1 MTAPGGKARQATII
15 FLGSACL
22 LTILAYTPV
31 LFDFFTGDDF
41 VHLIWLKDAVRN
53 PELIARNFW
62 SNWLDVPTTRFYRP
76 LISVF
81 MVSDY
86 LIWGTNGLGFHLTN
100 LVFHLI
106 STISI
111 YLIATSLLRTVRRA
125 NCQNNWQENWQD
137 TCPYG
142 FFAAAI
148 FGLYPIHPEAVSWI
162 TGRVDTIVTAFILL
176 SLYSYIKFRQ
186 EKKTP
191 YFIGS
196 LIFMMLSLASKEMAV
211 ILPPLF
217 ALLEL
222 AVFRRPGKLGSGILY
237 SLPSWAL
244 LAAYFILRRLALG
257 TFVGGYDN
265 TLAVSDPGHFARTWI
280 HGMKMFLLPIN
291 RDLIEGSR
299 VAGEPLALL
308 TLLFGI
314 AITIVLC
321 GAAINALLDKGLRP
335 LFLFN
340 LGFMALSLAPV
351 YKVFAIAGDLQGSRL
366 VYLASVGLSLL
377 CAMIVIRISEDKR
390 FAILELLFAS
400 SFLCLCFNALW
411 LNNQVWRQAGLES
424 NAIRASLSSIYREIH
439 GDPQVLITGLPDNI
453 AGAYV
458 CRNALTGMTRAP
470 QLERDINNCLTV
482 SSVEPVIPFGYLRDS
497 LKSAGDQVLIFD
509 WDSRAKRL
517 VRIELEQG
525 PESFPDKPFWLN
537 PEKRETT
544 WQGRPAIELGG
555 PSLDLPGFPISLIA
569 IDLVLEEP
577 AKETV
582 RVDLLY
588 RSKRQERFSEDRAF
602 HSQIERGEKN
612 ARLVFAPRP
621 SPEFALGGR
630 LEALLLA
637 SPCLQG
643 ARIEK
648 IEIPDETRAIP
659 RISFPGSGYLGS
671 KGFMHLSATGK
682 KCMSVQI
689 DGSNVPGSAATVFE
703 IGLPNRLFTSLNGPR
718 SESRLL
724 KELPAPLSGSL
735 AIERELFPTA
745 GIYEGRAF
753 CLDKSGNRTGLAG
766 DHIVIAVD
774 N

>member
-1 MTAPGGKARQATII
+1 MTAPGGKARTATTI
-15 FLGSACL
+15 FLFSACL

-81 MVSDY
+81 MVIDY
-86 LIWGTNGLGFHLTN
+86 ELWGTNGLGFHVTN

-111 YLIATSLLRTVRRA
+111 YLIATSLLRTDRRDT
-125 NCQNNWQENWQD
+125 WQD
-137 TCPYG
+137 ICPYG

-148 FGLYPIHPEAVSWI
+148 FGLYPLHPEAVSWI
-162 TGRVDTIVTAFILL
+162 TGRVDTIVTAFFLL
-176 SLYSYIKFRQ
+176 GLLSYIKFRQ
-186 EKKTP
+186 EKKPP
-191 YFIGS
+191 YLIGS
-196 LIFMMLSLASKEMAV
+196 LLFMMLSLASKEMAV
-211 ILPPLF
+211 TLPPLF
-217 ALLEL
+217 VLLEL
-222 AVFRRPGKLGSGILY
+222 TVFRRPGKLRSGLLY
-237 SLPSWAL
+237 SLPAWAL
-244 LAAYFILRRLALG
+244 LGAYFILRRLALG

-265 TLAVSDPGHFARTWI
+265 TLAISDPGHFARTWI
-280 HGMKMFLLPIN
+280 HGMKMFLLPVN
-291 RDLIEGSR
+291 RDLIESSP

-314 AITIVLC
+314 AITIVLS
-321 GAAINALLDKGLRP
+321 GAAIKAFMDRSLRP

-340 LGFMALSLAPV
+340 LGFMVLSLAPV

-377 CAMIVIRISEDKR
+377 CAMIVIRSSESKR
-390 FAILELLFAS
+390 IAILELLFAS
-400 SFLCLCFNALW
+400 SLLCLCFNALW

-424 NAIRASLSSIYREIH
+424 NAIRAALSDIYREIQ
-439 GDPQVLITGLPDNI
+439 GDPQVLLTGLPDNI

-497 LKSAGDQVLIFD
+497 LISAGDQVLIFD
-509 WDSRAKRL
+509 WDSRAKHL
-517 VRIELEQG
+517 VRIELEENRAKF
-525 PESFPDKPFWLN
+525 PESFLTKPVLLN

-544 WQGRPAIELGG
+544 WKGKPAIELYG

-602 HSQIERGEKN
+602 HSQIEQGEKN
-612 ARLVFAPRP
+612 ASLVFAPRP

-659 RISFPGSGYLGS
+659 HISFAGSGYLGS

-682 KCMSVQI
+682 KSMSLEI
-689 DGSNVPGSAATVFE
+689 DGSAVPGSASTVFE

-724 KELPAPLSGSL
+724 KELPAPLAGSL
-735 AIERELFPTA
+735 EIDREIFPTA

-753 CLDKSGNRTGLAG
+753 CLDEAGRRTGLAG

-774 N
+774 D